1 MNLTTIKN
9 AVTSRA
15 GRQALKLQKNS
26 PTLLVGA
33 GVVGVVATAVL
44 ASKATLGLE
53 EVLDEHEEKLAKRAT
68 LIREGNPK
76 YTEQMSSQDLVL
88 IHVQTAGK
96 IARLYGPALLVGT
109 ATVSCF
115 VSSHNILNRR
125 NAALTAAYATVDKAF
140 KEYRERVREQL
151 GDEIDERFASD
162 TETIEETDE
171 NGKKTTREAVAVE
184 GRHSPYATFFDQYN
198 NNWNKSDPSMNVYFL
213 RMQQSWLNDRLK
225 ARGHVFLNEVYDM
238 LGLPRTKAGAVVG
251 WVYGSGGD
259 DYIDF
264 GLYRDGNEDSVY
276 DFLTGRESA
285 ILLDFNVDGVIYDK
299 I

>member
-15 GRQALKLQKNS
+15 GRQVLKLQKNS

-96 IARLYGPALLVGT
+96 IAKLYGPALLVGT

-184 GRHSPYATFFDQYN
+184 GRHSPYAAFFDQYN
-198 NNWNKSDPSMNVYFL
+198 SNWNKADHSLNLYFL
-213 RMQQSWLNDRLK
+213 RMQQNWLNDRLK

-251 WVYGSGGD
+251 WVYGGGD

-264 GLYRDGNEDSVY
+264 GLYRDGNEDKVY
-276 DFLTGRESA
+276 DFITGRESA